1 MRYSE
6 FVEVYEALS
15 KKPGRLEKI
24 SILSAFLK
32 KIARIGKSKW
42 IYLLK
47 GKVSADYD
55 SREFGISTRLT
66 LKAISSSYGAD
77 IGEVNIKFNKMGDLG
92 GLAEE
97 LASKKRQSRLFSSKL
112 SVDKVFDNLLKMM
125 EIEGKRAVEKKILII
140 SELLGSASGK
150 EAKYIVRTLMGDL
163 KVGVA
168 DSTIR
173 DAIAEAFFPDS
184 KKEMAE
190 KIGEAYDALNDFAE
204 VLEKASKG
212 KKYIEEIE
220 ITPGKP
226 LNVMLA
232 VKADSIGEGFEICGK
247 PAAIEQKY
255 DGFRMVISR
264 SGNEI
269 KLFTRRLE
277 DVTNQFPDVVL
288 AVKENVLGES
298 FVLDSEVVGFDGKT
312 GKYRAFQEIS
322 QRIKRK
328 YNIEEIIK
336 KLPVEVNV
344 FDAVYYDG
352 KNLIDLPFK
361 ERRKIVEKIVKEKK
375 KVIRPAVQIIS
386 DNVEEVEK
394 FYEDALNAGEE
405 GIMIKNLNAKYKQG
419 RKVGYMVKI
428 KPDVKDL
435 DLVIVG
441 AEHGTGKRGGWLTSY
456 YVACKSGDKF
466 LKVGKVSSGL
476 KEKEEEGTSYN
487 EMTKMLKPL
496 IIREENNIL
505 SIKPKVVVSVTYQN
519 IQKSPSYDSGYALRF
534 PRITK
539 YRPDRNSRDIASL
552 RDIEKEARK
561 GQR

>member
-6 FVEVYEALS
+6 FVEVYEELS

-24 SILSAFLK
+24 SILSEFLK
-32 KIARIGKSKW
+32 KIAKIGKSKW
-42 IYLLK
+42 VYLLK
-47 GKVSADYD
+47 GKVLADYKAG
-55 SREFGISTRLT
+55 EFGISTRLT
-66 LKAISSSYGAD
+66 LKAIAHSYGAD
-77 IGEVNIKFNKMGDLG
+77 VGEVSRRFNKMGDLG

-97 LASKKRQSRLFSSKL
+97 FASKKKQSRLFSPRL
-112 SVDKVFDNLLKMM
+112 SADKVFDNLLKVM
-125 EIEGKRAVEKKILII
+125 EIVGKGAVEKKIFII

-173 DAIAEAFFPDS
+173 DAIAEAFFPEN
-184 KKEMAE
+184 KKEMSE
-190 KIGEAYDALNDFAE
+190 IIGTAYGSANDFAV
-204 VLEKASKG
+204 VLEEASRGEKG
-212 KKYIEEIE
+212 LSKIGVI
-220 ITPGKP
+220 PGRAM
-226 LNVMLA
+226 NVMLA
-232 VKADSIGEGFEICGK
+232 VKADSIEEGFEICGK

-255 DGFRMVISR
+255 DGFRMVISK

-277 DVTNQFPDVVL
+277 DVTKQFPDVVS
-288 AVKENVLGES
+288 AVREYVSGES

-328 YNIEEIIK
+328 YGIDEIIK

-344 FDAVYYDG
+344 FDVVYYNG

-361 ERRKIVEKIVKEKK
+361 ERREIVERIVKEKK
-375 KVIRPAVQIIS
+375 RVIRSAVQIIS
-386 DNVEEVEK
+386 GNIKEVEK
-394 FYEDALNAGEE
+394 FYEDALKIGEE

-419 RKVGYMVKI
+419 RKVGYMAKI

-456 YVACKSGDKF
+456 YVACKSGDEF

-496 IIREENNIL
+496 IIKEENNIL
-505 SIKPKVVVSVTYQN
+505 SIKPKIVVSVTYQN
-519 IQKSPSYDSGYALRF
+519 IQKSPSYSSGYALRF
-534 PRITK
+534 PRITH
-539 YRPDRNSRDIASL
+539 YRPDRRIDDIATL
-552 RDIEKEARK
+552 KDIEKEAGK
-561 GQR
+561 GQG